1 MQNIIVY
8 NFQASQESS
17 IAYVHYRTRLVLL
30 GKGRER
36 EKERRRESYIID
48 INDAIYKIFHRLGSP
63 WRRNLLSI
71 AIRELVIVINISL
84 FLSTIPFYRVT
95 PLRGKSPTS
104 RSRTTSQ
111 RNNGRFELTTSA
123 R

>member
-1 MQNIIVY
+1 MYIIDT
-8 NFQASQESS
+8 ASF
-17 IAYVHYRTRLVLL
+17 I
-30 GKGRER
+30 RER
-36 EKERRRESYIID
+36 ERENYIID

-71 AIRELVIVINISL
+71 AIREPVIVINISL

-95 PLRGKSPTS
+95 SLRGKSSTS